1 MHTRNIRIISLQ
13 RGSALL
19 VSLVFLV
26 ILTVLGLS
34 VMNTSHL
41 EMKMAANA
49 QFGNQAFQAAESA
62 IDSVMRIPKPTLLTF
77 VGGAP
82 TARNYFFNQTTA
94 VGFPDG
100 SQFFAETAATLTTFQ
115 QTGNVPGGGF
125 SVSEDAGT
133 PKAHH
138 FTIESTG
145 QSQRAGRSAH
155 EQGMY
160 VIGL

>member
-1 MHTRNIRIISLQ
+1 MHTCHIKLTSLQ

-62 IDSVMRIPKPTLLTF
+62 IDSVMRIPKDTLLTF

-82 TARNYFFNQTTA
+82 TPRTFFFNAGT
-94 VGFPDG
+94 VGFANG
-100 SQFFAETAATLTTFQ
+100 GQFFAERADTQTTFQ
-115 QTGNVPGGGF
+115 ETGNVPGGGY

-138 FTIESTG
+138 FTIESDG

-155 EQGMY
+155 EQGMF

>member
-1 MHTRNIRIISLQ
+1 MHTRHIKITSLQ

-62 IDSVMRIPKPTLLTF
+62 IDTVMRIPRATLLTF

-82 TARNYFFNQTTA
+82 TARNYFFNAGT
-94 VGFPDG
+94 VGFVNG
-100 SQFFAETAATLTTFQ
+100 GQVFAETATTETAFQ
-115 QTGNVPGGGF
+115 ETGNVPGGGF
-125 SVSEDAGT
+125 SVSTDAGT

-138 FTIESTG
+138 FSIQSIG

>member
-1 MHTRNIRIISLQ
+1 M
-13 RGSALL
+13 
-19 VSLVFLV
+19 

-62 IDSVMRIPKPTLLTF
+62 IDSVMRIPKATLLTF

-82 TARNYFFNQTTA
+82 TARDYFFNETTA

-115 QTGNVPGGGF
+115 ETGNVPGGGF
-125 SVSEDAGT
+125 SVSEDAQGR
-133 PKAHH
+133 
-138 FTIESTG
+138 
-145 QSQRAGRSAH
+145 QRRITSPSKVPASRNERG
-155 EQGMY
+155 
-160 VIGL
+160 GLCMSRVCTS